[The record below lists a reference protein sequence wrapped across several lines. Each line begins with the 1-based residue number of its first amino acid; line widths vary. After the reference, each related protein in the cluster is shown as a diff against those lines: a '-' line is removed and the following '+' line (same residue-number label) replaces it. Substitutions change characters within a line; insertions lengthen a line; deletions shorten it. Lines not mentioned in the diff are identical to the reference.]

1 MEETGKGLTSMMTQT
16 ELEAR
21 LLAVETATIQIG
33 VSRMFFI
40 VVYLL
45 YFFVSFTRV
54 QSRGSL

>member
-1 MEETGKGLTSMMTQT
+1 MMTQT